1 MSDRTWGAGM
11 LIGGIAGII
20 IYFWLVFLSPW
31 KLLTVKATAMIA
43 AAIVMFIIAYIGWSM
58 ATIPPPEPLSSIT
71 DRMDEDLFKEGEAEE
86 D

>member
-58 ATIPPPEPLSSIT
+58 ATIPPPEPLSSIK

>member
-11 LIGGIAGII
+11 LIGSIAGVI

-43 AAIVMFIIAYIGWSM
+43 AAIVMFVIAYIGWSM
-58 ATIPPPEPLSSIT
+58 ATIPPLEPLSSIT

>member
-1 MSDRTWGAGM
+1 M
-11 LIGGIAGII
+11 LIGGVAGII